1 MEQEISDFIERRFK
15 ENSRWKDGNC
25 YYFAV
30 ILADRFDFGEIWYDI
45 RNSHFVYGDSKH
57 GYYDWEGKY
66 QNEDR
71 MLIRWSDLINYDS
84 RQRDR
89 VYDGCVR

>member
-25 YYFAV
+25 YYFAA
-30 ILADRFDFGEIWYDI
+30 ILADRFSFGEIWYDI
-45 RNSHFVYGDSKH
+45 RNSHFVYGNEAE
-57 GYYDWEGKY
+57 GFYDWEGKY
-66 QNEDR
+66 QDEDR
-71 MLIRWSDLINYDS
+71 MLIRWSYLVNYDS

-89 VYDGCVR
+89 IYDGCVR